1 MTLSVLVAL
10 LPFLV
15 LISSPAGAKLVPWI
29 SKEKPCK
36 TRSFVQ
42 DPTPWTSNFPNS
54 SVFSMFTSRPGCLSL
69 LCLVKRSGRS
79 QTFAE
84 QKLAVNYQVKFSL
97 YWYEPHQFSNAL
109 SEVYFISSI
118 IAFLLLVSNRHWTH
132 CAILHDVDSASLNC
146 SRSTFCIC
154 FLTWFCFLY
163 HGMKGS
169 DESIDASHLNS
180 GAAWK
185 QKAKV
190 CHCLS
195 RDHHNLLAHHTH
207 PAKIAKPHQKYGTPL
222 DWLNSQLWRLRVEFN
237 GNF

>member
-1 MTLSVLVAL
+1 MTLSALVAL

-29 SKEKPCK
+29 SNDKPWK

-97 YWYEPHQFSNAL
+97 YW
-109 SEVYFISSI
+109 
-118 IAFLLLVSNRHWTH
+118 
-132 CAILHDVDSASLNC
+132 SASLNC

-154 FLTWFCFLY
+154 FLIWFCFLY

-169 DESIDASHLNS
+169 AESIDASHLNS

-185 QKAKV
+185 PHPAKV

-195 RDHHNLLAHHTH
+195 RDHHNFLAHHTH
-207 PAKIAKPHQKYGTPL
+207 PAKIAKPHQKYGTLL
-222 DWLNSQLWRLRVEFN
+222 DWRFFPALEVKKLKKPWQFLETNARHNWCKMQKEYIETKAT
-237 GNF
+237 